1 MHDKTTQAAVL
12 TAIAQTPPTAAP
24 VFGDLGA
31 WAAWN
36 LHTLAGELV
45 CDAGEWAMKRQ
56 AARAA
61 APTTRKPNRRP
72 TVPALAFL
80 GYVARKAAR
89 S

>member
-1 MHDKTTQAAVL
+1 MTPQEAATL
-12 TAIAQTPPTAAP
+12 AAIAQAPPTAAP
-24 VFGDLGA
+24 TFGDLGSRA
-31 WAAWN
+31 VWN
-36 LHTLAGELV
+36 LHTLAGEAV
-45 CDAGEWAMKRQ
+45 CDLGEWAMKRQ

-80 GYVARKAAR
+80 GYVARKAAK